1 MLKYFKVMLKI
12 FEIFHVKKIVESWLV
27 CANKLSWIMF
37 LEGDNKTKLV
47 AASFLE
53 LVKKKWK
60 INFNLKIVV
69 IINNHFNKLSKLFYL
84 HCSCKKVVEKWNT
97 ENLKIIKNTLLNK
110 SGNPGSLKK

>member
-1 MLKYFKVMLKI
+1 MLKYFKVILKI

-27 CANKLSWIMF
+27 CASKFSWIMF

-69 IINNHFNKLSKLFYL
+69 IINNHFNKLIKLFYL
-84 HCSCKKVVEKWNT
+84 HYSCKKVVEKWNK

>member
-1 MLKYFKVMLKI
+1 MLKYFKVILKN

-27 CANKLSWIMF
+27 CASKFSWIMF

-69 IINNHFNKLSKLFYL
+69 IINNHFNKLIKLFYL
-84 HCSCKKVVEKWNT
+84 HCSCKKVVEKWNK
-97 ENLKIIKNTLLNK
+97 ENLKIIKNTLPNK
-110 SGNPGSLKK
+110 SGNPESLKK